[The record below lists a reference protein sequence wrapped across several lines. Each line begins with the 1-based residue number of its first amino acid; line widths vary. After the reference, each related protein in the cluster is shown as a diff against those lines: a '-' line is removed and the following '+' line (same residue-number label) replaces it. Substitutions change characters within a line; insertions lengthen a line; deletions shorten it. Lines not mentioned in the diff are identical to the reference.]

1 METNN
6 IDALLDALLTAQVG
20 EREIN
25 PLSYDP
31 KEYATIQE
39 VVSHLLNRKK
49 TVEVSEL
56 LAQLSTNGKVIQDP
70 MEDYLKYPA
79 NSASALKQ
87 ILKTPLHYWCY
98 IHERIPVQSKKAF
111 EFGTFCHM
119 AFLEPHLFD
128 ALIVEPNYSLASTEG
143 VKKSVEFWEKTLK
156 DVMKKSGKRH
166 LLKNAKDAL
175 KRSKLSTGKIDGLK
189 RYREELVKRAGK
201 ITINEV
207 DKKKIELVRRH
218 YYTYGGGIL
227 PKLMKGA
234 ATEVSFY
241 GTDAGTG
248 LPVKIRPDGLQL
260 EENIGCNAIISFK
273 TTSADDIEKF
283 AYDAAKF
290 QYQMAEGMYLD
301 VASEVTGRKFN
312 AVICVMLQT
321 VEPFLPAVFMYS
333 PEDLHVGKGRYR
345 AAIDDVKTC
354 IDSKSFPGFDA
365 NAEYGE
371 MGIINLSLP
380 EWSKRELKPVTIEN

>member
-1 METNN
+1 MLN
-6 IDALLDALLTAQVG
+6 IEEMLDALGKASVG

-25 PLSYDP
+25 PLSFNPDD
-31 KEYATIQE
+31 YATIQE
-39 VVSHLLNRKK
+39 VVSHLIHRKK

-56 LAQLSTNGKVIQDP
+56 LAQLSVNGVVIQDP
-70 MEDYLKYPA
+70 MEEYLKKPA

-119 AFLEPHLFD
+119 AFLEPDLFD
-128 ALIVEPNYSLASTEG
+128 ALIVEPNYSMATTEG
-143 VKKSVEFWEKTLK
+143 VKKSIEFWEKTLK
-156 DVMKKSGKRH
+156 DVMKKKGKKH

-175 KRSKLSTGKIDGLK
+175 KRSGLNATKQDGLK
-189 RYREELVKRAGK
+189 RYREELMKRAGK

-207 DKKKIELVRRH
+207 DKKKIDLVRRH

-227 PKLMKGA
+227 PDLMKGA

-241 GTDAGTG
+241 GRDGETG

-273 TTSADDIEKF
+273 TTSAEDVEKF

-290 QYQMAEGMYLD
+290 QYHLAEGMYLD
-301 VASEVTGRKFN
+301 VASQVTGRKFN

-321 VEPFLPAVFMYS
+321 VEPFLPAVFMYH
-333 PEDLHVGKGRYR
+333 PDDLQNGKYRYR
-345 AAIDDVKTC
+345 CAITDVATC
-354 IDSKSFPGFDA
+354 INSKQFPGFDA
-365 NAEYGE
+365 KAEFGN
-371 MGIINLSLP
+371 MGIIELSLP
-380 EWSKRELKPVTIEN
+380 EWSKRELKPMEVEV

>member
-1 METNN
+1 MLNVDEMLN
-6 IDALLDALLTAQVG
+6 ALMTAEVS

-25 PLSYDP
+25 PLSYNPDD
-31 KEYATIQE
+31 YATIQD
-39 VVSHLLNRKK
+39 VVSFILNRKS
-49 TVEVSEL
+49 TIEVKEL
-56 LAQLSTNGKVIQDP
+56 LPQLSLNGVVIQDP
-70 MEDYLKYPA
+70 MAEYLKYPG

-119 AFLEPHLFD
+119 AFLEPDLFD
-128 ALIVEPNYSLASTEG
+128 ALIVEPNYSMATTEG
-143 VKKSVEFWEKTLK
+143 VKKSIEFWEKTLK
-156 DVMKKSGKRH
+156 DVMKKKGKKH

-175 KRSKLSTGKIDGLK
+175 KRSGLNATKQDGLK
-189 RYREELVKRAGK
+189 RYREELMKRAGK

-207 DKKKIELVRRH
+207 DKKKIDLVKRH
-218 YYTYGGGIL
+218 YYSYGGGIL
-227 PKLMKGA
+227 PKLMQGA

-241 GTDAGTG
+241 GTDKETG
-248 LPVKIRPDGLQL
+248 LKVKIRPDGLQL

-273 TTSADDIEKF
+273 TTSADDVERF

-301 VASEVTGRKFN
+301 VASQVTGRKFN

-321 VEPFLPAVFMYS
+321 VEPFLPAVFMYH
-333 PEDLHVGKGRYR
+333 PDDLHNGKYRYR
-345 AAIDDVKTC
+345 CAITDVATC
-354 IDSKSFPGFDA
+354 LSSKQFPGFDA
-365 NAEYGE
+365 KAEFGY
-371 MGIINLSLP
+371 MGIIELSLP
-380 EWSKRELKPVTIEN
+380 EWSKREIKPMEVEI